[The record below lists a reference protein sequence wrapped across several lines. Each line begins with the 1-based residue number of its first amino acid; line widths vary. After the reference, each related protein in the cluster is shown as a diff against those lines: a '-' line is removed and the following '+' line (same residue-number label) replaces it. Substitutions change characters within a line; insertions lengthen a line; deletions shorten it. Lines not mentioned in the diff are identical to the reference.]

1 MPFVELCGEE
11 VPTFLHFF
19 DLSTRPALLFYT
31 YLPTIVLSLLFGVYV
46 FWKDKKSLASRLL
59 LAISTSF
66 ALWVL
71 TILVLWV
78 ASYNTILMFAWQ
90 MNPLVEILIFVFA
103 IYLTYVFID
112 PERRDI
118 SNKLKGLL
126 MLIVLPVVLLLPT
139 RFNISGYDLVSCEGI
154 LGPVW
159 DYMYIFEII
168 SVFWIADIC
177 LDKYRQLRRKQILV
191 MMAGMLAFLVLFI
204 GSNVAGEVLER
215 QEISFIGAL
224 GMVLFLGFL
233 GYLVIRYKT
242 FNIRVIGANA
252 LVLVLWILI
261 GSILFV
267 AVSPLT
273 RIVVA
278 VTEIVAIIFGLI
290 LIQSVKKE
298 VRQREEIE
306 ELAVGLEAANARLKE
321 LDQQKTEFLSLASHQ
336 LRAPLT
342 AIKGYSSM
350 LLEGSFGPLA
360 EKARHAVDIV
370 FTSSQ
375 KLVMVIEDFL
385 NITRIELGQI
395 KYEMAETDLKKVLE
409 QVATEMGPTAEKRG
423 LALKLNIM
431 PGDYLAKVDSGK
443 ISQVFA
449 NLIDNAVKYTKEGEV
464 KVQLV
469 KIKDKIRLSVTDTG
483 IGLDKETKA
492 KLFQKYSR
500 AYNASQT
507 NIGGTG
513 LGLYV
518 AKQLVEA
525 HGGKIWAESDGVG
538 KGSTFVVEL

>member
-370 FTSSQ
+370 FMSSQ